1 MNQEKIGNFIAKCRK
16 AKKMTQVELAEKLG
30 VSDKSVSK
38 WENAK
43 CMPDLSLFLQL
54 CDVLEIT
61 INDLMAGEKVDDKE
75 YINTL
80 ENNFISLVSNVERRN
95 KIRRKLLMIIMI
107 IAFLIG
113 ITGYYIYFSYELD
126 VKFDNRVMTCE
137 INNNELI
144 YHINGQS
151 IFNTYHTSK
160 KIGTKTIYF
169 FHNTINLYNK
179 KRSNFEYSHSM
190 ARLLE
195 GKNVLFSY
203 YENIDIDSENI
214 DVYYTNK
221 SIEKIK
227 KMSEKDLNDE
237 LKYSYLICKSY

>member
-16 AKKMTQVELAEKLG
+16 DKKMTQVELAEKLG

-43 CMPDLSLFLQL
+43 CMPDLSLFPQL
-54 CDVLEIT
+54 CNILEIT

-80 ENNFISLVSNVERRN
+80 ENNFISLVSNMETRG
-95 KIRRKLLMIIMI
+95 RRKRMLLILI
-107 IAFLIG
+107 IAITFLIG
-113 ITGYYIYFSYELD
+113 IIGYYIYFNYELD
-126 VKFDNRVMTCE
+126 VKFDKRVMTCE
-137 INNNELI
+137 INNKELI

-151 IFNTYHTSK
+151 VFNTYHTSK

-169 FHNTINLYNK
+169 FHNTINIYNK
-179 KRSNFEYSHSM
+179 KRSNFEYAQSM

-203 YENIDIDSENI
+203 YENINIDSENI
-214 DVYYTNK
+214 EVYYTNK
-221 SIEKIK
+221 LIKNIE
-227 KMSEKDLNDE
+227 KMSEKELSDE
-237 LKYSYLICKSY
+237 LDNSYLICKSD

>member
-1 MNQEKIGNFIAKCRK
+1 MNQEKIGNFISKCRK

-30 VSDKSVSK
+30 VTDKSVSK

-43 CMPDLSLFLQL
+43 CMPDLSLFPQL
-54 CDVLEIT
+54 CDVLGIT

-80 ENNFISLVSNVERRN
+80 ENNFIFLVSSIERRN
-95 KIRRKLLMIIMI
+95 KIKRKLLSIIMVI
-107 IAFLIG
+107 SFLLGIA
-113 ITGYYIYFSYELD
+113 GYYIYFSYELD
-126 VKFDNRVMTCE
+126 VKFDNRIMTCE
-137 INNNELI
+137 INNKELI

-151 IFNTYHTSK
+151 VFNTYYTSK
-160 KIGTKTIYF
+160 KIGTKTLYF
-169 FHNTINLYNK
+169 FHNTINIYNK

-203 YENIDIDSENI
+203 HENINIDSENI
-214 DVYYTNK
+214 EVYYTNK
-221 SIEKIK
+221 SIKNIK
-227 KMSEKDLNDE
+227 KMSEKDLNNE
-237 LKYSYLICKSY
+237 LNYSYLICKSD

>member
-16 AKKMTQVELAEKLG
+16 DKKMTQVELAEKLG

-43 CMPDLSLFLQL
+43 CMPDLSLFPQL
-54 CDVLEIT
+54 CNILEIT

-80 ENNFISLVSNVERRN
+80 ENNFISLVSNMETRG
-95 KIRRKLLMIIMI
+95 RRKRMLLSLIIF

-113 ITGYYIYFSYELD
+113 IIGYYIYFNYELD
-126 VKFDNRVMTCE
+126 VKFDKRVMTCE
-137 INNNELI
+137 INNKELI

-151 IFNTYHTSK
+151 VFNTYHTSK

-169 FHNTINLYNK
+169 FHNTINIYNK
-179 KRSNFEYSHSM
+179 KRSNFEYAQSM

-203 YENIDIDSENI
+203 YENINIDSENI
-214 DVYYTNK
+214 EVYYTNK
-221 SIEKIK
+221 LIKNIE
-227 KMSEKDLNDE
+227 KMSEKELNDE
-237 LKYSYLICKSY
+237 LDNSYLICKSD